1 MAGNSA
7 AGVARRLAARLRA
20 EPLPVPM
27 PPPARPGHGSAR
39 PAIRPPRVE
48 TAAVA
53 PPPPSG
59 PAPSRTEPAPQLERE
74 IHQRSLASLP
84 VIGSLVASL
93 LIMGVIGWVRL
104 YGAHGLSWATVQHAV
119 QQMTAKPEVAEENLP
134 YVTSM
139 PLMPSL
145 NAEATAQ
152 DQQSSDG
159 AKQIASGSAP
169 ANSRWP
175 SSKAKSTERR

>member
-27 PPPARPGHGSAR
+27 PPPARPGHGSSR

-48 TAAVA
+48 TTAVA

-59 PAPSRTEPAPQLERE
+59 AAGSRTQAAPAIEV
-74 IHQRSLASLP
+74 HQRSLASLP

-145 NAEATAQ
+145 TAEATAQ

-169 ANSRWP
+169 ANSRSP